1 MALIVTPKNK
11 KEETVLKAFL
21 NSLKIEFHLEAD
33 EDAALYNAMQKGRKT
48 PLLNKA
54 KTDDF
59 LKRLKQMK

>member
-11 KEETVLKAFL
+11 QQEKVIKAFL
-21 NSLKIEFHLEAD
+21 NSLKIGFYSEAD

-54 KTDDF
+54 EKSIF
-59 LKRLKQMK
+59 LQRLKKSK

>member
-11 KEETVLKAFL
+11 QQEKVIKAFL
-21 NSLKIEFHLEAD
+21 NSLEIGFYSEAE

-54 KTDDF
+54 QKVVF
-59 LKRLKQMK
+59 LQSLKQAK